1 MMRRWLNIAAG
12 LSLGALVA
20 GCGAEG
26 MSGPK
31 HLRPVTPQTVAL
43 MNERGMDKR
52 APILMR
58 IFKAEARLEV
68 WKQQR
73 ATGQFALLRTYE
85 ICRWSGDLGPKVR
98 EGDRQ
103 APEGFYT
110 VTPALMNP
118 NSSFHLA
125 FNTGFPN
132 AFDRAHNRTGSHLMV
147 HGDCSSRG
155 CFAMT
160 DQQVEE
166 IFALARDA
174 FEGGQRGFQLQI
186 MPFEMTA
193 RNMHR
198 FRYNQ
203 NIAFWRNIKEGA
215 DHFEVTRREP
225 QVNVCERRYTFNRVP
240 TDPSNATFS
249 PTEACPPS
257 AVPPAIVAALET
269 KHQAEAR
276 QVAELIQREQEQRRT
291 SQMMASLLPGSR
303 PEASASQVPAHNV
316 FVTRQNILASL
327 PPASPEAL
335 SLLPGAEAGPTP
347 ELRRIARGEMIGT
360 PMIAAGQPISPA
372 ALGAPAS
379 PPVVATAPTPA
390 STPVAAVQHAA
401 GAAPSAS
408 EPASNPLTAFL
419 PRLEV
424 PAFLGGTPAATPE
437 PTQPSV
443 ATTSVPL
450 PPLRPAR

>member
-1 MMRRWLNIAAG
+1 MSGRFLRLFAG
-12 LSLGALVA
+12 LVLGAVVA
-20 GCGAEG
+20 GCGVEG
-26 MSGPK
+26 MHAPK
-31 HLRPVTPQTVAL
+31 HLRPVPAATVAL
-43 MNERGMDKR
+43 MNERGMDRR
-52 APILMR
+52 APVLMR
-58 IFKAEARLEV
+58 IYKAEARLEG
-68 WKQQR
+68 WKQLR
-73 ATGQFALLRTYE
+73 ATGQYALLRSFE

-110 VTPALMNP
+110 ITPALMNP

-186 MPFEMTA
+186 FPFEMTA

-203 NIAFWRNIKEGA
+203 NIAFWRNLKEGA

-225 QVNVCERRYTFNRVP
+225 RVAVCNRQYVFNREANDP
-240 TDPSNATFS
+240 TATFS
-249 PTEACPPS
+249 PTDPCPPS
-257 AVPPAIVAALET
+257 AIPADIAQALT
-269 KHQAEAR
+269 VKHAGEAR
-276 QVAELIQREQEQRRT
+276 QVAELIQREQETRRNRE
-291 SQMMASLLPGSR
+291 MVAGLLPGAR
-303 PEASASQVPAHNV
+303 EQAEASNLPPHNV
-316 FVTRQNILASL
+316 FVTRQKIMASL
-327 PPASPEAL
+327 PSASPEAL

-360 PMIAAGQPISPA
+360 PMMATGQPVNAS
-372 ALGAPAS
+372 ALGAAPGAPIVARVAPGAPAPS
-379 PPVVATAPTPA
+379 PI
-390 STPVAAVQHAA
+390 AAVQQAA
-401 GAAPSAS
+401 GATPPA
-408 EPASNPLTAFL
+408 EPGLIERVL
-419 PRLEV
+419 PRFEV
-424 PAFLGGTPAATPE
+424 PAFLRGPAAPDE
-437 PTQPSV
+437 QAIAPPSS
-443 ATTSVPL
+443 TSVPL
-450 PPLRPAR
+450 PPDRPAR